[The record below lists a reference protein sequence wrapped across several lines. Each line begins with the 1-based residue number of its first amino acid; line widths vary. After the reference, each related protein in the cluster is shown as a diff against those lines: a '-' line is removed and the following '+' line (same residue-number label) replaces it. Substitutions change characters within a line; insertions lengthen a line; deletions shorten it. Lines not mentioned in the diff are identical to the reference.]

1 MNNNKEEVEGIT
13 NVILDVGDEE
23 VVKKEE
29 MLEEVKKEEEEEVVI
44 ALEEQEEVVL
54 ETGESSSSEEEED
67 NTKYD
72 TLVLPGGSIKGLIVL
87 GSLQYCYD
95 NYLLTD
101 IVNYVGTS
109 SGAMTSFFLAIG
121 YTPVEIISCICTSQV
136 MERMQHFD
144 IFSMINNLGALSF
157 TNISECLEKM
167 TIDKIGYLPTFHDIK
182 HKFNKN
188 LVCVTYNIT
197 KGEAEYISYET
208 HPTLPC
214 LVAIRMTSNLPLIF
228 ENYKYSNNYYI
239 DGGIVDNFA
248 IDKADDMGKK
258 VLGINIVFDIA
269 KFSSTDNVLE
279 YIYKL
284 MYIPIRQQQ
293 KSKIDKVCPKKC
305 TIISVSDT
313 SCRSSF
319 NFSITTTDKL
329 DMFSSG
335 YRQIKNTIENN

>member
-1 MNNNKEEVEGIT
+1 MNNNKEEEVVDN
-13 NVILDVGDEE
+13 NVILDVSEE
-23 VVKKEE
+23 VTKEE
-29 MLEEVKKEEEEEVVI
+29 VFEEVKKEEVI
-44 ALEEQEEVVL
+44 VALEEYIS
-54 ETGESSSSEEEED
+54 ETGGESSREEED

-95 NYLLTD
+95 NYLLND

-121 YTPVEIISCICTSQV
+121 YTPVEIISSLCTSQV

-144 IFSMINNLGALSF
+144 IFAMVNNLGALSF

-167 TIDKIGYLPTFHDIK
+167 TIDKIGYLPTFYDIK

-197 KGEAEYISYET
+197 KGEAEYISYDT

-305 TIISVSDT
+305 TIISVSDLSAKST
-313 SCRSSF
+313 F

-335 YRQIKNTIENN
+335 YRQIKKIIEN